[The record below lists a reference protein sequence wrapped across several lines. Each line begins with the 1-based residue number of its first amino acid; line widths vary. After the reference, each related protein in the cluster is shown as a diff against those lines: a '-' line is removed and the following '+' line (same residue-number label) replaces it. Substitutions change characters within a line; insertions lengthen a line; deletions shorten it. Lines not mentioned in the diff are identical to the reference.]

1 MGFFSWK
8 TQDTDRSIANTYS
21 NTKTFRVQMIDNK
34 GNVWTETQYDGY
46 GVFGG
51 KDYYELLAEMNG
63 FTSDK
68 TGDEYTD
75 EARAFGINIAF
86 KDNGSGV
93 GTEGV
98 YYPNLIELADGWVY
112 EMAGPDSCD
121 YQGYFYDETDYDDEE
136 DTEDEY

>member
-51 KDYYELLAEMNG
+51 KDYYELLDQMNG
-63 FTSDK
+63 GKGDRSRGIDLACGKEK
-68 TGDEYTD
+68 TGSEILFPALVTKPDKFNYRTHNFTQEPESD
-75 EARAFGINIAF
+75 
-86 KDNGSGV
+86 
-93 GTEGV
+93 
-98 YYPNLIELADGWVY
+98 PN
-112 EMAGPDSCD
+112 
-121 YQGYFYDETDYDDEE
+121 
-136 DTEDEY
+136 